1 MTPQSSTTGT
11 FWWLI
16 AAAFA
21 VVVFAMLA
29 YSGFGGLVIG
39 LTRIAFVVLSLIL
52 VLALVVVW
60 IRTFMG
66 R

>member
-1 MTPQSSTTGT
+1 MPPQSSTTGK

-21 VVVFAMLA
+21 VAIFAMLA
-29 YSGFGGLVIG
+29 YSGFGGLVIS
-39 LTRIAFVVLSLIL
+39 LTRIAFVVFAMIL

-60 IRTFMG
+60 IRSFMG
-66 R
+66 G